1 LGIEGFD
8 QDLLTVTTVIII
20 ASGTD
25 FIIIA
30 VTLTTVDAFSIAV
43 IKFKN
48 SEVY

>member
-8 QDLLTVTTVIII
+8 QDLLIVTTVIII
-20 ASGTD
+20 TSGTD

>member
-1 LGIEGFD
+1 MGIEGFD
-8 QDLLTVTTVIII
+8 QDLMTATTVTIIT
-20 ASGTD
+20 SGTN